1 MARKCVYETFK
12 SKDQILWVS
21 LNFQVARD
29 TYHFHGITRHSSWKI
44 KWITTFHLESF
55 RKCGSGGGDTMF
67 VLFSVCFPLVGVA
80 CEQALKGRKRKE
92 SLQTHLWNLNSSSN
106 SPVAPRQLSC
116 QISANSRR
124 SGNERKIN
132 VNKHWKTHAKGND
145 VVTVISTNQHFASTF
160 LMQIFKLQR
169 HSCKLS
175 FLFPPCPRDHA
186 HRLL

>member
-12 SKDQILWVS
+12 SKNQILWVS
-21 LNFQVARD
+21 LNFQVARG

-55 RKCGSGGGDTMF
+55 RNCGSGGGGDTMF

-116 QISANSRR
+116 QISANSMR
-124 SGNERKIN
+124 SGNERKCKQTLKN
-132 VNKHWKTHAKGND
+132 TCKG
-145 VVTVISTNQHFASTF
+145 
-160 LMQIFKLQR
+160 
-169 HSCKLS
+169 
-175 FLFPPCPRDHA
+175 
-186 HRLL
+186 

>member
-1 MARKCVYETFK
+1 MARKCVHETFK
-12 SKDQILWVS
+12 SKDQILWLS
-21 LNFQVARD
+21 LNFQVARG
-29 TYHFHGITRHSSWKI
+29 TYHLHGITRHSSWKI

-55 RKCGSGGGDTMF
+55 RKCGSGGGGDNMF

-80 CEQALKGRKRKE
+80 CEQALKERKRKE

-116 QISANSRR
+116 QISANQGEAEMSA
-124 SGNERKIN
+124 N

-145 VVTVISTNQHFASTF
+145 VVTVISINRHFALTF

-175 FLFPPCPRDHA
+175 FLFPPCPREHA